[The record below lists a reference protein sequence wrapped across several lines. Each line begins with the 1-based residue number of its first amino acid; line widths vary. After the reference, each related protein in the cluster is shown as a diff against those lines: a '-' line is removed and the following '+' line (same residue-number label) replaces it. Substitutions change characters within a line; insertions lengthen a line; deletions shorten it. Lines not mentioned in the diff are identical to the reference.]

1 MKEEESTDLTLRNTR
16 KFPSHTQKHMEFHL
30 LKTKDAQSC
39 TQGKEIVLTG
49 NPKPPYGNIIR
60 HERGVPLKKRGS
72 FPERRGREINEETEK
87 ERRHS
92 RAKENF
98 YPQEQQKNRLKKEQ
112 EAD

>member
-72 FPERRGREINEETEK
+72 FPERRGRKINEETEK

-98 YPQEQQKNRLKKEQ
+98 YPQEQQKKIV
-112 EAD
+112 